1 MKTLLASA
9 LFLSA
14 LSLTAQATDLT
25 VGPAGSGANFTTIQA
40 AVDAAAPGDRIF
52 VAAGLYNEQL
62 LIQKGVEL
70 IGAGAGSTIV
80 RTNIGFPFLPAKPAL
95 WARQIPADQRLRVAD
110 LTLTGTAS
118 GATIANWSPIVRLEQ
133 NLGRLELSALRI
145 DLANLPPS
153 PANQPAGA
161 LEIYD
166 CNQVIGDQIRVLAN
180 PELYTASAAPN
191 LISGLAGARLLR
203 SKVWISS
210 SEFQGQGGRAFFP
223 FQSPVNGNG
232 GAGVSSVDSE
242 LNLARTVARGGK
254 GASLPPVQ
262 LPAFGGA
269 GFDGS
274 GSTLRITGG
283 TDNQLLGAPAV
294 DLSAQGSLVGAAGAG
309 LRLAN
314 LSTAELASDVLAQ
327 GGAGAPTVSG
337 GANIAIDPSSS
348 FVTLGR
354 RLPSLA
360 FAPTSPLLGQ
370 VVEVQYEGEPASVHL
385 RALWISSGPALS
397 IPGIGGTLLLD
408 LATLLIVETT
418 LLDAN
423 GQSTTQTTL
432 SSNPGLQ
439 GLGVVEQN
447 LQVTATHLDLGPPA
461 IVNLR

>member
-1 MKTLLASA
+1 
-9 LFLSA
+9 
-14 LSLTAQATDLT
+14 
-25 VGPAGSGANFTTIQA
+25 
-40 AVDAAAPGDRIF
+40 VDAAAPGDRIF

-70 IGAGAGSTIV
+70 IGAGAGSTTV
-80 RTNIGFPFLPAKPAL
+80 RTTFGFPFLPAKPAL
-95 WARQIPADQRLRVAD
+95 LARQIPADQRLRIAD
-110 LTLTGTAS
+110 LTLTGAAS
-118 GATIANWSPIVRLEQ
+118 GTTISAWSPIVRLEQ

-145 DLANLPPS
+145 DLGNLPPS

-180 PELYTASAAPN
+180 PELYTASATGN
-191 LISGLAGARLLR
+191 LLSGLAGLRLLR
-203 SKVWISS
+203 SNAWFSS
-210 SEFQGQGGRAFFP
+210 SEFQGQGGRALLP
-223 FQSPVNGNG
+223 FQSTVNGNG
-232 GAGVSSVDSE
+232 GAGIACVDSN
-242 LNLARTVARGGK
+242 LDLARTIARGGK

-269 GFDGS
+269 GLEAS
-274 GSTLRITGG
+274 GSTLRIAGG

-294 DLSAQGSLVGAAGAG
+294 DLSALGSLVGAAGSG
-309 LRLAN
+309 LKLLN
-314 LSTAELASDVLAQ
+314 LSTAELAADVLAQ
-327 GGAGAPTVSG
+327 GGPGAPTVSA
-337 GANIAIDPSSS
+337 GAAFEVDSSSS

-360 FAPTSPLLGQ
+360 FAPTSPQLGQ
-370 VVEVQYEGEPASVHL
+370 VVAVQYEGEPASVHL
-385 RALWISSGPALS
+385 RALWISSGTALS
-397 IPGIGGTLLLD
+397 LPGVGGTLLLD
-408 LATLLIVETT
+408 PATLLIVETT

-447 LQVTATHLDLGPPA
+447 LQATATHLDLGPPA

>member
-1 MKTLLASA
+1 MKIPLAPA
-9 LFLSA
+9 FFLSA
-14 LSLTAQATDLT
+14 LCLTAHAADLT
-25 VGPAGSGANFTTIQA
+25 VGPASSGATFQTIQA

-70 IGAGAGSTIV
+70 IGAGSGSTTV
-80 RTNIGFPFLPAKPAL
+80 RTNFGFPFLPAKPAL
-95 WARQIPADQRLRVAD
+95 WVRQLPADQRLRVCD
-110 LTLTGTAS
+110 LGFTGAAGGTTVSA
-118 GATIANWSPIVRLEQ
+118 WSPVVRLEQ

-145 DLANLPPS
+145 DLGNLPPS
-153 PANQPAGA
+153 PANQPAGV
-161 LEIYD
+161 LEIFD
-166 CNQVIGDQIRVLAN
+166 CNQVIADQIRVLAN
-180 PELYTASAAPN
+180 PELYTASATAN
-191 LISGLAGARLLR
+191 LLNGLAGARILR
-203 SKVWISS
+203 SNVWISS
-210 SEFQGQGGRAFFP
+210 SEFQGQGGRALFP
-223 FQSPVNGNG
+223 FQSAVNGNG
-232 GAGVSSVDSE
+232 GAGLASVDSE
-242 LNLARTVARGGK
+242 LDLARTIARGGK

-269 GFDGS
+269 GLDAS
-274 GSTLRITGG
+274 GSTLRIAGG
-283 TDNQLLGAPAV
+283 TDNQFLGAPAV

-314 LSTAELASDVLAQ
+314 LSSAELASDVLTQ
-327 GGAGAPTVSG
+327 GGAGAPTVSAG
-337 GANIAIDPSSS
+337 PNIAVDPSSS

-360 FAPTSPLLGQ
+360 FVPTSPLLGQ
-370 VVEVQYEGEPASVHL
+370 LVAVQYEGEPASVHL
-385 RALWISSGPALS
+385 RALWISSGPALP

-447 LQVTATHLDLGPPA
+447 LQATATHLDLGPPA